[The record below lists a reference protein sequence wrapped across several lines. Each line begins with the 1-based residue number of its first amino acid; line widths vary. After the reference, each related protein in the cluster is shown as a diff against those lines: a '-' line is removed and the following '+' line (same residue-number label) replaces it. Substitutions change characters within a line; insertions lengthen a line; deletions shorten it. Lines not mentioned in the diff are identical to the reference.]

1 MRGTLELRH
10 TLDPVAFFRHVAERQ
25 RRPMGEPL
33 GYQSKVLR
41 SFSKR
46 LVVVTER
53 QCGKS
58 TCLAARAL
66 NQALFVPGSL
76 TLLVAPTERQ
86 SKILYAKTARMY
98 RAYGGTVDAISA
110 RRMGLELEN
119 DSVIE
124 ALPGNPATIQGFSAD
139 LLIIDEAGFVT
150 DELLDAATPSL
161 AATDGTLILAGRPS
175 GKRGPLY
182 EVWAH
187 ATDYERH
194 MVRADQCPLITP
206 GFLASERSRMTE
218 REFASQYLC
227 SFEEAEDAVFREDL
241 LERAFVDAPPLWA
254 DFSTR
259 GVGEYMLDDEGR
271 WVRAEDLALGRP
283 RRSLKAIEAD
293 INRYLAG
300 APGFDADRLIREYE
314 DAKQE
319 ALERGG

>member
-1 MRGTLELRH
+1 M
-10 TLDPVAFFRHVAERQ
+10 
-25 RRPMGEPL
+25 RRPLGKPL
-33 GYQSKVLR
+33 EYQRKVLR
-41 SFSKR
+41 STSKR
-46 LVVVTER
+46 LVLVAGR
-53 QCGKS
+53 QTGKS
-58 TCLAARAL
+58 SCLAARAL
-66 NQALFVPGSL
+66 WQALFTPGSL

-86 SKILYAKTARMY
+86 SKILFAKVARMY
-98 RAYGGTVDAISA
+98 RAWGGKVDATSA

-119 DSVIE
+119 DSQIE
-124 ALPGNPATIQGFSAD
+124 ALPGSPGTIQGFSAD
-139 LLIIDEAGFVT
+139 LLIVDEAGFIS

-161 AATDGTLILAGRPS
+161 AATDGTLILAGRPN

-227 SFEEAEDAVFREDL
+227 SFEEAEDAVFREEL

-254 DFSTR
+254 DFSTS

-283 RRSLKAIEAD
+283 RRSLEDLEKD
-293 INRYLAG
+293 INRFLSG
-300 APGFDADRLIREYE
+300 APGLDPERLLKEYE
-314 DAKQE
+314 EAKSEEE
-319 ALERGG
+319 ASGHG